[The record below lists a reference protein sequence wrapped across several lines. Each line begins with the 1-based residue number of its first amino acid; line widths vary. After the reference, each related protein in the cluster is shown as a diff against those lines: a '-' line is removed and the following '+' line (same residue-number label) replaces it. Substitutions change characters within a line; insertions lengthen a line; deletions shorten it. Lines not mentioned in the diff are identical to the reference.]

1 MSIPVF
7 SFVAFSGTGKTTFLE
22 KLIPQLKARGL
33 RVAVYKHDA
42 HEFEIDK
49 KGKDSWRFTAAGADV
64 TVISSNTKAAVME
77 NRYVSPEELVPEILL
92 VTEFAGKSE
101 YTLAGFFGTEI
112 ICLSVQYLRN
122 RGLRESRP
130 FRYDFQHTRHDFTS
144 NFCLTNFSYEIFV
157 SVFNYKRKTLFC
169 QEAIPKK
176 MEKNGKKNRDRIS
189 IPSLSIRIS
198 DLKTNSGRLY
208 FSGSDTSSLRFLICV
223 LS

>member
-77 NRYVSPEELVPEILL
+77 NRYVSPEELVAGIHGVDLIITEGYKAGPWPKIAMRRRESGNDFPIPPEECLAV
-92 VTEFAGKSE
+92 VTEEPAPGAKRSFGLDMVSEMADFLKEQAG
-101 YTLAGFFGTEI
+101 I
-112 ICLSVQYLRN
+112 
-122 RGLRESRP
+122 
-130 FRYDFQHTRHDFTS
+130 
-144 NFCLTNFSYEIFV
+144 
-157 SVFNYKRKTLFC
+157 
-169 QEAIPKK
+169 
-176 MEKNGKKNRDRIS
+176 
-189 IPSLSIRIS
+189 
-198 DLKTNSGRLY
+198 
-208 FSGSDTSSLRFLICV
+208 
-223 LS
+223 

>member
-77 NRYVSPEELVPEILL
+77 NRYVSPEELVAGSHGVDLII
-92 VTEFAGKSE
+92 TEGYKAGPWPKI
-101 YTLAGFFGTEI
+101 AM
-112 ICLSVQYLRN
+112 R
-122 RGLRESRP
+122 RRESGN
-130 FRYDFQHTRHDFTS
+130 DFPIPPEECLADVTDEPAPGAKRSFGLDMVSEMADF
-144 NFCLTNFSYEIFV
+144 
-157 SVFNYKRKTLFC
+157 
-169 QEAIPKK
+169 
-176 MEKNGKKNRDRIS
+176 
-189 IPSLSIRIS
+189 
-198 DLKTNSGRLY
+198 LKEQAG
-208 FSGSDTSSLRFLICV
+208 I
-223 LS
+223 